1 MFARVWHHWRQ
12 WKTPFSVT
20 LTRTRAHTH
29 PTHKKECYHWLEETL
44 RRDQSSIPVL
54 SLVRLVQYL
63 TSQSVKLFCPFRSP
77 DTDRHTQPGCLLQH
91 SAALHRA
98 IPKIQHA
105 NDTKTL
111 VQREKVSR
119 CLHNCVVNIF
129 FFFLES
135 SKAEPISHLE
145 IRLTRLCA
153 LWSFMSS
160 RTSERLIFNI
170 CFVICYNFCRC
181 VFISAFVVCPRA
193 AVTADVR
200 ALVRH
205 CNVVTWLIVVLQTST
220 GFVIVDRSKS
230 TKPVI

>member
-119 CLHNCVVNIF
+119 CLHNCVVNIYL
-129 FFFLES
+129 FFLREQQ
-135 SKAEPISHLE
+135 
-145 IRLTRLCA
+145 
-153 LWSFMSS
+153 S
-160 RTSERLIFNI
+160 RTDFPPRNTVNAIVR
-170 CFVICYNFCRC
+170 FVI
-181 VFISAFVVCPRA
+181 
-193 AVTADVR
+193 
-200 ALVRH
+200 LH
-205 CNVVTWLIVVLQTST
+205 VVTHERAFNL
-220 GFVIVDRSKS
+220 
-230 TKPVI
+230 